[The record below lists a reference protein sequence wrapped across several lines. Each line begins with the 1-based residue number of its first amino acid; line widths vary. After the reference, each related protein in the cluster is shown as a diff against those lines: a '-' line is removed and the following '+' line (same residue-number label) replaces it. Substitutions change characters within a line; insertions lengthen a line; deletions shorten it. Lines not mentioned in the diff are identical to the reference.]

1 MFGEELMIKWANM
14 FPYDRIYRKKY
25 NIAFGSQEHRKI
37 NQIDVYLD
45 ALEDTLYDKH
55 IKQHLDEKEALETY
69 KKTGEWLRFREL
81 PDKEFDKLF
90 DSIKIEDWNKTQE
103 VKPEEKQDG

>member
-25 NIAFGSQEHRKI
+25 NIAFGSQEHRQI

-45 ALEDTLYDKH
+45 ALEDTLYNKH
-55 IKQHLDEKEALETY
+55 IKLHLDEKEALETY
-69 KKTGEWLRFREL
+69 KKTGEWLKFKQL
-81 PDKEFDKLF
+81 PEKEFDQLF
-90 DSIKIEDWNKTQE
+90 DSINIEDWNKKNELSENTRS
-103 VKPEEKQDG
+103 DN

>member
-25 NIAFGSQEHRKI
+25 KIAFGSQEHKQI

-45 ALEDTLYDKH
+45 ALEDKIYDKH

-81 PDKEFDKLF
+81 PEKEFNTLF
-90 DSIKIEDWNKTQE
+90 DSINPEDWNKQKKDELPKNT
-103 VKPEEKQDG
+103 